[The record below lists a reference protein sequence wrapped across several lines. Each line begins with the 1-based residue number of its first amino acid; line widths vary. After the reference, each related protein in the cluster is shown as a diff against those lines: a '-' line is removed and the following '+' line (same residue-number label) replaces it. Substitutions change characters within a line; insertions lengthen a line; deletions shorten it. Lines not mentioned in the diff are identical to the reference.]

1 MIPAT
6 SKCGQLES
14 SIAPALITVGLV
26 ANDLFADGFQF
37 YDLIDPLNAE
47 SGLFCLFEILEVN
60 IMIAARGAR

>member
-1 MIPAT
+1 
-6 SKCGQLES
+6 
-14 SIAPALITVGLV
+14 LITVGLV
-26 ANDLFADGFQF
+26 ANDLFADGLQF

>member
-6 SKCGQLES
+6 SKCEQLES

-26 ANDLFADGFQF
+26 ANDVFTDGLH
-37 YDLIDPLNAE
+37 LIDPLNAE